1 MNHYEEMEG
10 DERKR
15 KKQLESL
22 VIIIM
27 GLRVEVV

>member
-15 KKQLESL
+15 KKQLELL